1 MTTKTL
7 IAAAAVAA
15 GLAAA
20 APMQL
25 AEAKTS
31 VNVNIGIGMGG
42 YGSGYSPYYHPMM
55 NCRSASYVVSRNGF
69 RGVYPVDCRLP
80 GYKYV
85 GWRWGHQYV
94 VSVNGFGQITNVQP
108 AYW

>member
-1 MTTKTL
+1 MTKTL

-15 GLAAA
+15 ALTAA
-20 APMQL
+20 APAQQ

-31 VNVNIGIGMGG
+31 VNISVNLGNGH
-42 YGSGYSPYYHPMM
+42 YPAYYQPAVS
-55 NCRSASYVVSRNGF
+55 CRQGARVVQRDGF
-69 RGVYPVDCRLP
+69 WGVYPVDCALP

-94 VSVNGFGQITNVQP
+94 INVNGYGYITNVRR
-108 AYW
+108 AY